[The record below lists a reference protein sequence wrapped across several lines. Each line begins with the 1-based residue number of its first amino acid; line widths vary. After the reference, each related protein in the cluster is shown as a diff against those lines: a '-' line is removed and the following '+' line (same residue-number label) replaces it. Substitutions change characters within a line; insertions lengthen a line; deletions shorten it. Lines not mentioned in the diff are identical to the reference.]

1 MAKLYFS
8 ILTLIILF
16 SVSGM
21 AQPDYKRSSFTLLL
35 LDHNEQNGS
44 VLKPAFAKLDPPEK
58 FFNNDAGDQML
69 KPSFSRVPVIKG
81 LELLYTIPNDHITQS
96 LKDQK
101 IAQKILSVWF
111 NRQADGTFNTDVLK
125 QRGLYN
131 ANDNEFIMA
140 SASKRGTSNLMDM
153 GLNLVNESYVMVFD
167 FYELKTMA
175 EYYSEKEIEASKRVD
190 NGYRAK
196 VRCYVYKL
204 DFGEEIAARFFRE
217 YWISGNESD
226 KNARKAAFDAADFNF
241 FTVSNHFTEVS
252 ATQANSAKNQKSASE
267 LMDQLVANVLENMVV
282 ETENKHQDL
291 RVKAMVMDTRPIAS
305 KIGKK
310 EGLGFDQRYFVYE
323 NRQKRDGTVY
333 PKRIAVVKSMKV
345 VDNRNIT
352 TGESEPSLFYQIAGR
367 RVDKMGMYLEQ
378 KNDYGLNLYLGYTY
392 SGLTGAAA
400 RGEFYISKYLGD
412 LVASGRKAKGLTS
425 IKFYIDAA
433 YGSEE
438 FYTTYYNNFTRI
450 SLGVNKDFYPLKFMH
465 WGPFLGYGLEYAD
478 FKDSDTQI
486 ESDFIEVGFRV
497 GLNLSYRTQIIWSG
511 QYNLLWSSKE
521 VLDDGTVWNEDFEY
535 QSTFYDRMGLSSSI
549 GLRFMF

>member
-1 MAKLYFS
+1 MAKFYLSIFS
-8 ILTLIILF
+8 LIILF
-16 SVSGM
+16 SVSGIG
-21 AQPDYKRSSFTLLL
+21 QPDYNRSSFTLLL

-58 FFNNDAGDQML
+58 FFNNRAGDQML
-69 KPSFSRVPVIKG
+69 KPSFSRVPVIPG

-111 NRQADGTFNTDVLK
+111 NRQADGTFNTEILK

-153 GLNLVNESYVMVFD
+153 GLNLVNESYIMVFD

-175 EYYSEKEIEASKRVD
+175 EYYTEKEVEASKRVD
-190 NGYRAK
+190 NGFRAK

-204 DFGEEIAARFFRE
+204 DFGEETAARFFND
-217 YWISGNESD
+217 YWISDNETN
-226 KNARKAAFDAADFNF
+226 KNARKTAFDGADFNF
-241 FTVSNHFTEVS
+241 LTVSNHFTEVS
-252 ATQANSAKNQKSASE
+252 ATQANSAKNQKTASE
-267 LMDQLVANVLENMVV
+267 LMDQLVAGALENIVV
-282 ETENKHQDL
+282 QTENKHQDL

-323 NRQKRDGTVY
+323 NRQKRNGTVY

-367 RVDKMGMYLEQ
+367 KVDKMGMYLEQ

-412 LVASGRKAKGLTS
+412 LIASGRKAKGLTS

-433 YGSEE
+433 YGSKEY
-438 FYTTYYNNFTRI
+438 YTTYYNNFTRI

-486 ESDFIEVGFRV
+486 ESDFIELGFRV

-521 VLDDGTVWNEDFEY
+521 VLDNGTVWNETYEY
-535 QSTFYDRMGLSSSI
+535 QGTFYDRMGLSSSI